1 MRLGVL
7 AALAASLAVSV
18 SVIPA
23 QAAPAT
29 VAFVGDS
36 MADGLWGAFF
46 RLTGNQKCS
55 PDELQLMRDA
65 KNGTGLARPDH
76 FDWSAELD
84 TIVKQSAPTVM
95 FASLGLNDAQ
105 DMILPDKTKYRLGSP
120 EWLAQYAKN
129 VDAFYEHAAAGG
141 ASVLIVGLPNL
152 RDKTADVHAQL
163 VNTIFQ
169 MEATNDKKVNVTY
182 VSPWT
187 LTNPDGSFASFG
199 PSLNGQTVQL
209 RAPDG
214 IHFTQA
220 GYDVL
225 AKYLEPTL
233 SKALNDAHVK
243 FSNTCLGG

>member
-1 MRLGVL
+1 MGVL
-7 AALAASLAVSV
+7 AALAASLAVGVGV
-18 SVIPA
+18 SAA
-23 QAAPAT
+23 QGAPAT

-55 PDELQLMRDA
+55 PDELSLIRDA

-76 FDWSAELD
+76 FDWSTELD
-84 TIVKQSAPTVM
+84 DIVTKSAPTVM

-120 EWLAQYAKN
+120 EWMAQYTKN

-141 ASVLIVGLPNL
+141 AAVMIVGLPNL
-152 RDKTADVHAQL
+152 RDKDADQHALL
-163 VNTIFQ
+163 VNTIFE
-169 MEATNDKKVNVTY
+169 MEASSDRKVSVTY
-182 VSPWT
+182 VPPWT

-199 PSLNGQTVQL
+199 PNLSGQTVQL

-225 AKYLEPTL
+225 AKFLEPSL
-233 SKALNDAHVK
+233 SKALSDAHVK
-243 FSNTCLGG
+243 FSSNTCLGG

>member
-1 MRLGVL
+1 MRMGVL
-7 AALAASLAVSV
+7 AGLAASLVVSV
-18 SVIPA
+18 SMNA
-23 QAAPAT
+23 AAAAPAT

-55 PDELQLMRDA
+55 PEELALMRDA

-76 FDWSAELD
+76 FDWSSELD
-84 TIVKQSAPTVM
+84 QIVTKSAPTVM
-95 FASLGLNDAQ
+95 FASLGLNDEQ

-120 EWLAQYAKN
+120 EWMAQYTKN
-129 VDAFYEHAAAGG
+129 VDAFYEHAGAGG
-141 ASVLIVGLPNL
+141 AAVMIVGLPNL
-152 RDKTADVHAQL
+152 RDKSADQHAQL

-169 MEATNDKKVNVTY
+169 MEAANDKKVSVTY
-182 VSPWT
+182 VPPWT

-199 PSLNGQTVQL
+199 PSVSGQTVQL

-225 AKYLEPTL
+225 ARYLQPSL
-233 SKALNDAHVK
+233 SKALADAHVK